1 MPEQDQI
8 LWVVM
13 IGFFTVL
20 GGVFTV
26 YKFINMVLDRREAKI
41 TDEILRLETVMK
53 SKADKSTLDG
63 AIERVCDAV
72 DAMGKQQKD
81 FVKRMDKHV
90 ETFYDHHETHK
101 EDMHKIE
108 LRLASERG

>member
-20 GGVFTV
+20 GGVFTI
-26 YKFINMVLDRREAKI
+26 YKFINMVLDRRETKI
-41 TDEILRLETVMK
+41 TDEITRLEAAMK
-53 SKADKSTLDG
+53 NKADKNTLDS
-63 AIERVCDAV
+63 AIKRVCDAV
-72 DAMGKQQKD
+72 EGMGKQQKE

-90 ETFYDHHETHK
+90 ETFYDHNEAHK
-101 EDMHKIE
+101 TEMHKLE
-108 LRLASERG
+108 LRMASR

>member
-1 MPEQDQI
+1 
-8 LWVVM
+8 
-13 IGFFTVL
+13 
-20 GGVFTV
+20 
-26 YKFINMVLDRREAKI
+26 
-41 TDEILRLETVMK
+41 
-53 SKADKSTLDG
+53 
-63 AIERVCDAV
+63 
-72 DAMGKQQKD
+72 MGKQQKD